1 MRDSVGTAAAASID
15 EHELTLANESN
26 CVSVGG
32 LGGCGMSRVIA
43 ARQHFAACCG
53 VGERLRIVAPTGAA
67 ALLGGSTLHSL
78 LGFQRA
84 MSAVKQR

>member
-1 MRDSVGTAAAASID
+1 
-15 EHELTLANESN
+15 
-26 CVSVGG
+26 
-32 LGGCGMSRVIA
+32 MSRVIA

-67 ALLGGSTLHSL
+67 AALLGGSTMHSL

-84 MSAVKQR
+84 KSAVNNDEDDGEQVAQGRARGAVDARHRRRCR